1 MSESSSLAG
10 KFLLAMP
17 GMGDPRF
24 DHAAIAMFIHDAGGA
39 LGIGLGRERD
49 DLGLHEMLE
58 DLEID
63 PGSAPDLPVLDGG
76 PVEQQRGFVLHTPD
90 WHAPGTI
97 VAPGLCALSGSLEV
111 LRAIA
116 AGRGPSRFLVALGYA
131 GWGAGQLDDELRRH
145 GWGAVDGKDTILW
158 DVPAEERWRACWQS
172 AGIDPALLAS
182 QTGRA

>member
-17 GMGDPRF
+17 GMGEPRF
-24 DHAAIAMFIHDAGGA
+24 DHAAIAMVLHEAGGA
-39 LGIGLGRERD
+39 LGIALGRERD
-49 DLGLHEMLE
+49 DLGLREILA
-58 DLEID
+58 DLKID

-76 PVEQQRGFVLHTPD
+76 PVQQQRGFVLHTPD
-90 WHAPGTI
+90 WQAPGTI
-97 VAPGLCALSGSLEV
+97 VMAGLCAFSSSSEV

-116 AGRGPSRFLVALGYA
+116 AGRGPSRFLVALGYV
-131 GWGAGQLDDELRRH
+131 GWAAGQLDDELRRH
-145 GWGAVDGKDTILW
+145 GWGVVDGSEAILW
-158 DVPAEERWRACWQS
+158 DCPAEERWRACWQS

>member
-24 DHAAIAMFIHDAGGA
+24 DHAVIAMMIHDGEGA
-39 LGIGLGRERD
+39 LGIALGQVRE
-49 DLGLHEMLE
+49 DLGLHDLLE

-63 PGSAPDLPVLDGG
+63 PGAAADLPVLDGG
-76 PVEQQRGFVLHTPD
+76 PVDQQRGFVLHSTD
-90 WHAPGTI
+90 WHAPGTV
-97 VAPGLCALSGSLEV
+97 VADGLCAMSASLEV

-116 AGRGPSRFLVALGYA
+116 AGKGPRHYLVALGYA
-131 GWGAGQLDDELRRH
+131 GWGAGQLDEEMRRH
-145 GWGAVDGKDTILW
+145 GWGAVDGREAILW
-158 DVPAEERWRACWQS
+158 DVPAEDRWRASWQS
-172 AGIDPALLAS
+172 AGIDPALLSS